1 VIKINTHRYRIIDKK
16 VIVVESKGTD
26 GVAESE
32 FAYKG
37 E

>member
-1 VIKINTHRYRIIDKK
+1 VNEINTHRYRSIYKK
-16 VIVVESKGTD
+16 VMIIESKGTD